1 MIRIPLM
8 LASIALLAAPPA
20 FAASHAA
27 ERGEAKLAKILE
39 NRVAGK
45 PVSCLYLRN
54 VRSSQIMNGTAIV
67 YESGGTLYVNRPD
80 GAGSLDDDDIL
91 MTRTS
96 TSQLCRL
103 DSVNLFSRAGRY
115 ERGFVTLGNFVPYT
129 KAPK

>member
-1 MIRIPLM
+1 MIRIPLL
-8 LASIALLAAPPA
+8 LATAALLAATPA
-20 FAASHAA
+20 LAVDRRA

-45 PVSCLYLRN
+45 PVPCLFLRN
-54 VRSSQIMNGTAIV
+54 VRSTQVLDGTAIV
-67 YESGGTLYVNRPD
+67 YDSGGKLYVNRPD

-91 MTRTS
+91 ITRTY

-103 DSVNLFSRAGRY
+103 DPVNLFSRAGRY
-115 ERGFVTLGNFVPYT
+115 DRGFVTLGNFVPYT

>member
-8 LASIALLAAPPA
+8 FASAALLVASPA
-20 FAASHAA
+20 LAASHATD
-27 ERGEAKLAKILE
+27 RGEAKLAKILE

-54 VRSSQIMNGTAIV
+54 VRSSQIMDGTAIV

-80 GAGSLDDDDIL
+80 GAASLDDDDIL